1 MEYIHEDRD
10 LLMGLQDDL
19 SDMLFATGK
28 YTITL
33 DEIVQNYM
41 PYIPVYLIEN
51 EDEIRETYSDR
62 IDEDDNLFIFDRD
75 RTRAKISR
83 NNLMDYIHE
92 DRDLL
97 IGLQDDL
104 SEMLWATGQFSITL
118 DEIVQ
123 NYMPF
128 IPLYLIENEDEIKQ
142 AYPDRVTDDEYIFI
156 FDRDMTPNE
165 ITLNVEWRD

>member
-1 MEYIHEDRD
+1 MQTITKAKISRESLMEYIHEDRD

-51 EDEIRETYSDR
+51 ENEIKEAYSDS

-75 RTRAKISR
+75 RT
-83 NNLMDYIHE
+83 
-92 DRDLL
+92 
-97 IGLQDDL
+97 
-104 SEMLWATGQFSITL
+104 
-118 DEIVQ
+118 
-123 NYMPF
+123 
-128 IPLYLIENEDEIKQ
+128 
-142 AYPDRVTDDEYIFI
+142 
-156 FDRDMTPNE
+156 PNE
-165 ITLNVEWRD
+165 ITLNVEWID

>member
-1 MEYIHEDRD
+1 MQTITKAKISRESLMEYIHEDRD

-51 EDEIRETYSDR
+51 EDEIKSAYTDR

-75 RTRAKISR
+75 RT
-83 NNLMDYIHE
+83 
-92 DRDLL
+92 
-97 IGLQDDL
+97 
-104 SEMLWATGQFSITL
+104 
-118 DEIVQ
+118 
-123 NYMPF
+123 
-128 IPLYLIENEDEIKQ
+128 
-142 AYPDRVTDDEYIFI
+142 
-156 FDRDMTPNE
+156 PNE
-165 ITLNVEWRD
+165 ITLNVEWID

>member
-1 MEYIHEDRD
+1 MQATTTKAKISRDNLMQYIHEDRD

-51 EDEIRETYSDR
+51 EDEIKETYSDR

-75 RTRAKISR
+75 
-83 NNLMDYIHE
+83 
-92 DRDLL
+92 
-97 IGLQDDL
+97 
-104 SEMLWATGQFSITL
+104 
-118 DEIVQ
+118 
-123 NYMPF
+123 
-128 IPLYLIENEDEIKQ
+128 
-142 AYPDRVTDDEYIFI
+142 
-156 FDRDMTPNE
+156 MTPNE
-165 ITLNVEWRD
+165 ITLNVEWVD

>member
-1 MEYIHEDRD
+1 MQTITKAKISRNELMDYIHEDRD

-19 SDMLFATGK
+19 SDMLYATGR

-75 RTRAKISR
+75 RT
-83 NNLMDYIHE
+83 
-92 DRDLL
+92 
-97 IGLQDDL
+97 
-104 SEMLWATGQFSITL
+104 
-118 DEIVQ
+118 
-123 NYMPF
+123 
-128 IPLYLIENEDEIKQ
+128 
-142 AYPDRVTDDEYIFI
+142 
-156 FDRDMTPNE
+156 PNE
-165 ITLNVEWRD
+165 ITLNVEWLD

>member
-1 MEYIHEDRD
+1 MQTTTTKAIISRDKLMDYIHEDRD

-19 SDMLFATGK
+19 SDMLSATGK

-51 EDEIRETYSDR
+51 EDEIKSAYSDR
-62 IDEDDNLFIFDRD
+62 IDEDDNL
-75 RTRAKISR
+75 
-83 NNLMDYIHE
+83 
-92 DRDLL
+92 
-97 IGLQDDL
+97 
-104 SEMLWATGQFSITL
+104 
-118 DEIVQ
+118 
-123 NYMPF
+123 
-128 IPLYLIENEDEIKQ
+128 
-142 AYPDRVTDDEYIFI
+142 FI